1 MTFSELFGSAQ
12 FISASEACVAPVFQ
26 STVTLEAKP
35 TQAVITVC
43 GLGFFDMAING
54 RPITA
59 DCFVPLNS
67 HYHHYDDC
75 YCYKNFGERLAFRI
89 YACLYDV
96 SPLLKAGE
104 NMLTC
109 TVAPGWYFR
118 YGNPKLCWKLEADGR
133 EYFSDETAL
142 WRSSGMTAYSIT
154 KGEDYDFNLSHG
166 AWQPVKAVP
175 APESNY
181 CLSDCPTDKVIR
193 TIAPKRIAETETTVL
208 FDCGENITGTPVFTG
223 GTAGQTYTVLF
234 AEKLNEAGWIDDGCT
249 YGQHLTFVPD
259 GEARDYRLRF
269 TWATFR
275 YFAVSKGVDLKTVEV
290 IHADLPLTAHFES
303 DNAVLNGLFDIY
315 VRTQLDNMH
324 AGIPSDC
331 PHLERRGYTGDGQLT
346 CETVMLLFDAKAFYR
361 KWMADIS
368 DCQDRV
374 SGHVQYTAPYVQ
386 SGGGPGGWGCAIAE
400 VPYVYYKMYGDLE
413 PAKQYF
419 DQMLHYFDYLEAH
432 SESGFVTSD
441 QPDQWCLGDWCTPN
455 TGKHGG
461 RPDMANEYVNNYFYI
476 KTIGRVV
483 ELARLCGREEVIP
496 ELESRKQ
503 ERVGAIMEKYFDAA
517 TGDFDQNK
525 NSANAFALDLGLG
538 DERTLKHLADKLDR
552 TGCFDSGIFGTVLVV
567 KLLFENGFENLATRL
582 LTGEEH
588 PSFGYML
595 KTGAT
600 TIWEDWLNPR
610 SMCHPMFGAPVRY
623 LFYYLLGIRQA
634 EGCAGMKR
642 FIINPKNSG
651 VVKRLGGSIRTP
663 GGDLAVQIDWA
674 KKSLTVRVPQGM
686 EAFYGGERLKPGINE
701 LKL

>member
-1 MTFSELFGSAQ
+1 MTFQELFGSAK
-12 FISASEACVAPVFQ
+12 FIAAGGECVAPVFR
-26 STVTLEAKP
+26 STVTLNEKP
-35 TQAVITVC
+35 SQAVITVC
-43 GLGFFDMAING
+43 GLGFFEMEING
-54 RPITA
+54 QPITA
-59 DCFVPLNS
+59 DRFVPLNS

-75 YCYKNFGERLAFRI
+75 YCYKNFGEELAFRI
-89 YACLYDV
+89 YACRYDV
-96 SPLLKAGE
+96 SALLKAGE
-104 NMLTC
+104 NVLTC

-118 YGNPKLCWKLEADGR
+118 YGEPKLSWKLNADGQ
-133 EYFSDETAL
+133 EFFSDETAL
-142 WRSSGMTAYSIT
+142 WRGSGMTAYSIT

-166 AWQPVKAVP
+166 DWQPVRIVD

-181 CLSDCPTDKVIR
+181 GLSDCPADRVIR
-193 TIAPKRIAETETTVL
+193 TLQPKKIAETDSTVL
-208 FDCGENITGTPVFTG
+208 YDCGENITGTPVFTG
-223 GTAGQTYTVLF
+223 GKAGQTAAVRF
-234 AEKLNEAGWIDDGCT
+234 AEKLNEAGLIDDDCT
-249 YGQHLTFVPD
+249 YGQHLTFVCD
-259 GEARDYRLRF
+259 GEKRDVRLRF

-275 YFAVSKGVDLKTVEV
+275 YFEVTKGVDPTTVEV
-290 IHADLPLTAHFES
+290 IHTDLPLTAAFES

-400 VPYVYYKMYGDLE
+400 VPYVFYKIYGDLT

-419 DQMLHYFDYLEAH
+419 DQMLRYFDCLEAH
-432 SESGFVTSD
+432 SENGFVVSD
-441 QPDQWCLGDWCTPN
+441 QPDQWCLGDWCAPDS
-455 TGKHGG
+455 GRHGG
-461 RPDMANEYVNNYFYI
+461 RPAMADEYVNNYFYI
-476 KTIGRVV
+476 KTINRVI
-483 ELARLCGREEVIP
+483 ELAKLIGREAVIP
-496 ELESRKQ
+496 DLEARKQ
-503 ERVGAIMEKYFDAA
+503 ERVNAILAKYFDET
-517 TGDFDQNK
+517 TGSFDEDK

-538 DERTLKHLADKLDR
+538 DERTLKNLADKLDK
-552 TGCFDSGIFGTVLVV
+552 TGCFDSGIFGTDLVV
-567 KLLFENGFENLATRL
+567 KVLFETGYEALATRL
-582 LTGEEH
+582 LTNEEH

-623 LFYYLLGIRQA
+623 LFYDLLGIRQA
-634 EGCAGMKR
+634 DGAAGLTA
-642 FIINPKNSG
+642 FVIDPKNSG
-651 VVKRLGGSIRTP
+651 LVQRLSGHIRTA
-663 GGDLAVQIDWA
+663 GGELAVTIDWS
-674 KKSLTVRVPQGM
+674 KKALTVTVPKD
-686 EAFYGGERLKPGINE
+686 AAVFFGGERLKPGVNN

>member
-1 MTFSELFGSAQ
+1 MTFSDLFGSAK
-12 FISASEACVAPVFQ
+12 FVAASGECVAPVFQ
-26 STVTLEAKP
+26 STVTLATKP
-35 TQAVITVC
+35 QQAVITVC
-43 GLGFFDMAING
+43 GLGFFEMAING
-54 RPITA
+54 QPVTA
-59 DCFVPLNS
+59 DRFVPLNS

-75 YCYKNFGERLAFRI
+75 YCYKNFGEELAFRI
-89 YACLYDV
+89 YACRYDV
-96 SPLLKAGE
+96 SALLKAGE
-104 NMLTC
+104 NVLTC

-118 YGNPKLCWKLEADGR
+118 YGEPKLCWKLEADGQA
-133 EYFSDETAL
+133 YGSDETAL

-154 KGEDYDFNLSHG
+154 KGEDYDFRQAHG
-166 AWQPVKAVP
+166 DWQPVKLVD
-175 APESNY
+175 APESHY
-181 CLSDCPTDKVIR
+181 DLSDCPTDKVIR
-193 TIAPKRIAETETTVL
+193 TIAPKKIAETETTVL
-208 FDCGENITGTPVFTG
+208 YDCGENITGTAVFTG
-223 GTAGQTYTVLF
+223 GEPGQTYTALF
-234 AEKLNEAGWIDDGCT
+234 AEKRNENGFLDEECS

-259 GEARDYRLRF
+259 GEPREFRLRF

-275 YFAVSKGVDLKTVEV
+275 YVEVTKGADVKTVEV
-290 IHADLPLTAHFES
+290 IHADLPLTATFES

-346 CETVMLLFDAKAFYR
+346 CETVMLLFDAKAFYQ
-361 KWMADIS
+361 KWMKDIS

-400 VPYVYYKMYGDLE
+400 VPYVYYKMTGDLT

-432 SESGFVTSD
+432 SENGFVTSD

-461 RPDMANEYVNNYFYI
+461 RPDMADEYVNNYFYI
-476 KTIGRVV
+476 KTIGRVI
-483 ELARLCGREEVIP
+483 ELARLIGREEVIP
-496 ELESRKQ
+496 ALEAKKR
-503 ERVGAIMEKYFDAA
+503 ERIAAIMDKYFDAA
-517 TGDFDQNK
+517 TGNFDEDK

-538 DERTLKHLADKLDR
+538 DERTLKNLADKLDR
-552 TGCFDSGIFGTVLVV
+552 RGSFDSGIFGTDLVV
-567 KLLFENGFENLATRL
+567 KLLFENGYENLAARL

-623 LFYYLLGIRQA
+623 LFYDLLGVRQA
-634 EGCAGMKR
+634 DGAAGMKK
-642 FIINPKNSG
+642 IVLDPKNSG
-651 VVKRLGGSIRTP
+651 VVKRLGGSVRTA
-663 GGDLAVQIDWA
+663 GGDLAVQIDWT
-674 KKSLTVRVPQGM
+674 KKEMTVRVPNGIDV
-686 EAFYGGERLKPGINE
+686 FFGGERLKYGQNE
-701 LKL
+701 LKV

>member
-1 MTFSELFGSAQ
+1 MTFSELFGSAK
-12 FISASEACVAPVFQ
+12 FVAASGECVAPVFQ
-26 STVTLEAKP
+26 STVTLETKP
-35 TQAVITVC
+35 QQAVITVC
-43 GLGFFDMAING
+43 GLGFFEMEING
-54 RPITA
+54 QPITA
-59 DCFVPLNS
+59 DRFVPLNS
-67 HYHHYDDC
+67 HYHHYDAC
-75 YCYKNFGERLAFRI
+75 YCYKHFGEELAFRI
-89 YACLYDV
+89 YACRYDV
-96 SPLLKAGE
+96 TSLLKAGE
-104 NMLTC
+104 NVLTC

-118 YGNPKLCWKLEADGR
+118 YGECKLCWKLDADGN
-133 EYFSDETAL
+133 ESFSDETAR

-166 AWQPVKAVP
+166 AWQTVKTVD

-181 CLSDCPTDKVIR
+181 GMSDCPTDKVIR
-193 TIAPKRIAETETTVL
+193 TITPKKIAETETTAL
-208 FDCGENITGTPVFTG
+208 YDCGENITGTPVFCG
-223 GTAGQTYTVLF
+223 GAKGQSVRVWF
-234 AEKLNEAGWIDDGCT
+234 AEKRNETGFLDEACA
-249 YGQHLTFVPD
+249 YGQHLNFVCD
-259 GEARDYRLRF
+259 GEERDVRLRF

-275 YFAVSKGVDLKTVEV
+275 YFEVTKGVDVKTVEV
-290 IHADLPLTAHFES
+290 IHTDLPLTAAFES

-346 CETVMLLFDAKAFYR
+346 SETVMLLFDAKAFYK

-400 VPYVYYKMYGDLE
+400 VPYVYYKIYGDLE

-432 SESGFVTSD
+432 SENGFVVSD

-461 RPDMANEYVNNYFYI
+461 RPDMADEYVNNYFYV
-476 KTIGRVV
+476 KTIDRVI
-483 ELARLCGREEVIP
+483 ELARLCGREETIP
-496 ELESRKQ
+496 ALEAKKR
-503 ERVGAIMEKYFDAA
+503 ERIDAIIDKYFDEA
-517 TGDFDQNK
+517 TGGFNEDK

-538 DERTLKHLADKLDR
+538 DERTLNDLAEKLEK
-552 TGCFDSGIFGTVLVV
+552 TGCFDSGIFGTDLVV
-567 KLLFENGFENLATRL
+567 KILFENGRENLATRL
-582 LTGEEH
+582 LTGEAH

-623 LFYYLLGIRQA
+623 LFYYLLGIRQTD
-634 EGCAGMKR
+634 GSSGLR
-642 FIINPKNSG
+642 SFLIDPKNSG
-651 VVKRLGGSIRTP
+651 VVNRLRGSIRTA
-663 GGDLAVQIDWA
+663 GGDLAVTIDWTE
-674 KKSLTVRVPQGM
+674 KTLTVCVPQNT
-686 EAFYGGERLKPGINE
+686 EVFYGGERLRYGQNE
-701 LKL
+701 LRL